1 MTYYGGDHQTFWK
14 VHDGNCSMG
23 EYGSN
28 LKEPI
33 LMLDISSPEVNRGSF
48 CYLPY
53 ILYSGLADAGKDV
66 TLLEDVTVAG
76 IDADY
81 VNQFNSVLCGLW
93 SYPQIDTALML
104 NQMFPGRLQF
114 FGYYPL
120 IEAIGLRPAYYE
132 DHLLLNGLMTYP
144 NFLIGGTF
152 NHILLSDCDAHLKRP
167 GEADDFTVYP
177 FFTSY
182 GCPNGCT
189 FCSATVNCRKIRQSL
204 SVDTVLNVLATFSRH
219 NITHIHFTDE
229 DFFYNPKRALSIL
242 LQAYNLDNR
251 FQFIALGECVNV
263 TRFYKLLDDMPK
275 SEPIVQSVL
284 RLIEIGLETGD
295 TELAQKMGGAK
306 AASRDPVAL
315 AKRATSPILWLS
327 MTFAPGETCR
337 SVNRTGE
344 FLKQYGLDPKQM
356 SPRIRTNGT
365 VGGLGQFFQ
374 FYHGC
379 GRTWEDLWGE
389 GDILTE
395 RPMRLMP
402 SFLPDS
408 WLDSPFTID
417 WKNCK
422 LRLDEIMEWLKLYGM
437 FTLPNAVQ
445 KVLSRVNGW
454 RDREVFTP
462 RMIIGEER
470 RYVQKTQIAVTI
482 ALLQRLGLFM
492 ASEG

>member
-1 MTYYGGDHQTFWK
+1 MTYYGGEHGRFQKAT
-14 VHDGNCSMG
+14 DGTCTMSG
-23 EYGSN
+23 IT
-28 LKEPI
+28 EPVLI
-33 LMLDISSPEVNRGSF
+33 MDISSPEVNRGSF

-53 ILYSGLADAGKDV
+53 LVYSGLMGTNDDV
-66 TLLEDVTVAG
+66 EILEDVTVANV
-76 IDADY
+76 DSDY
-81 VNQFNSVLCGLW
+81 VNQFQTVLCGLW

-104 NQMFPGRLQF
+104 NSMFPGKLQF

-120 IEAIGLRPAYYE
+120 IEAVGLTPAYYTDE
-132 DHLLLNGLMTYP
+132 ILVDGLRQYP
-144 NFLIGGTF
+144 TFLMQNAF
-152 NHILLSDCDAHLKRP
+152 KHVLLSDCDAHLKKP
-167 GEADDFTVYP
+167 GEKNDFTVYP

-189 FCSATVNCRKIRQSL
+189 FCSATVDCRKIRHSL
-204 SVDTVLNVLATFSRH
+204 SVITVCEHLAQFSR
-219 NITHIHFTDE
+219 NGITHIHFTDE
-229 DFFYNPKRALSIL
+229 DFFFDPNRALSIL
-242 LQAYNLDNR
+242 VQAYNINKD
-251 FQFIALGECVNV
+251 FQFIALGECRNV
-263 TRFYKLLDDMPK
+263 TRFYALLDKLPHY
-275 SEPIVQSVL
+275 EPIIKSVL
-284 RLIEIGLETGD
+284 RLIEIGLETAD

-306 AASRDPVAL
+306 AVKRDPEKL
-315 AKRATSPILWLS
+315 AERATSPILWLT
-327 MTFAPGETCR
+327 MTFSPGETCT
-337 SVNRTGE
+337 SVNQTGM
-344 FLKQYGLDPKQM
+344 FLHRHGLDPNQM

-365 VGGLGQFFQ
+365 MGGLGQFFQ

-379 GRTWEDLWGE
+379 GRTWQDLWGE

-402 SFLPDS
+402 SFLPNS

-454 RDREVFTP
+454 KDKEVFTP

-470 RYVQKTQIAVTI
+470 RYVQKTQIAVAI

>member
-1 MTYYGGDHQTFWK
+1 MTYDGGEHGRFQKAT
-14 VHDGNCSMG
+14 DGTCTMSG
-23 EYGSN
+23 IT
-28 LKEPI
+28 EPVLI
-33 LMLDISSPEVNRGSF
+33 MDISSPEVNRGSF

-53 ILYSGLADAGKDV
+53 LVYSGLMGTNDDV
-66 TLLEDVTVAG
+66 EILEDVTVANV
-76 IDADY
+76 DSDY
-81 VNQFNSVLCGLW
+81 VNQFQTVLCGLW

-104 NQMFPGRLQF
+104 NSMFPGKLQF

-120 IEAIGLRPAYYE
+120 IEAVGLTPAYYTDE
-132 DHLLLNGLMTYP
+132 ILVDGLRQYP
-144 NFLIGGTF
+144 TFLMQNAF
-152 NHILLSDCDAHLKRP
+152 KHVLLSDCDAHLKKP
-167 GEADDFTVYP
+167 GEKNDFTVYP

-189 FCSATVNCRKIRQSL
+189 FCSATVNCRKIRHSL
-204 SVDTVLNVLATFSRH
+204 SVITVCEHLAQFSR
-219 NITHIHFTDE
+219 NGITHIHFTDE
-229 DFFYNPKRALSIL
+229 DFFFDPKRALTIL
-242 LQAYNLDNR
+242 VQAYNINKD
-251 FQFIALGECVNV
+251 FQFIALGECRNV
-263 TRFYKLLDDMPK
+263 TRFYALLDKLPYY
-275 SEPIVQSVL
+275 EPIIKSVL
-284 RLIEIGLETGD
+284 RLIEIGLETAD

-306 AASRDPVAL
+306 AVKRDPEKL
-315 AKRATSPILWLS
+315 AERATSPILWLT
-327 MTFAPGETCR
+327 MTFSPGETCT
-337 SVNRTGE
+337 SVNQTGM
-344 FLKQYGLDPKQM
+344 FLHRHGLDPNQM

-365 VGGLGQFFQ
+365 MGGLGQFFQ

-379 GRTWEDLWGE
+379 GRTWQDLWGE

-402 SFLPDS
+402 SFLPNS

-454 RDREVFTP
+454 RDKEVFTP

>member
-1 MTYYGGDHQTFWK
+1 MTYYGGEHGRFQKAT
-14 VHDGNCSMG
+14 DGTCTMSG
-23 EYGSN
+23 IT
-28 LKEPI
+28 EPVLI
-33 LMLDISSPEVNRGSF
+33 MDISSPEVNRGSF

-53 ILYSGLADAGKDV
+53 LVYSGLMGTNDDV
-66 TLLEDVTVAG
+66 EILEDVTVANV
-76 IDADY
+76 DSDY
-81 VNQFNSVLCGLW
+81 VNQFQTVLCGLW

-104 NQMFPGRLQF
+104 NSMFPGKLQF

-120 IEAIGLRPAYYE
+120 IEAVGLTPAYYTDE
-132 DHLLLNGLMTYP
+132 ILVDGLRQYP
-144 NFLIGGTF
+144 TFLMQNAF
-152 NHILLSDCDAHLKRP
+152 KHVLLSDCDAHLKKP
-167 GEADDFTVYP
+167 GEKNDFTVYP

-189 FCSATVNCRKIRQSL
+189 FCSTTVNCRKIRHSL
-204 SVDTVLNVLATFSRH
+204 SVITVCEHLAQFSR
-219 NITHIHFTDE
+219 NGITHIHFTDE
-229 DFFYNPKRALSIL
+229 DFFFDPNRALSIL
-242 LQAYNLDNR
+242 VQAYNINKD
-251 FQFIALGECVNV
+251 FQFIALGECRNV
-263 TRFYKLLDDMPK
+263 TRFYALLDKLPHY
-275 SEPIVQSVL
+275 EPIIKSVL
-284 RLIEIGLETGD
+284 RLIEIGLETAD

-306 AASRDPVAL
+306 AVKRDPEKL
-315 AKRATSPILWLS
+315 AERATSPILWLT
-327 MTFAPGETCR
+327 MTFSPGETCT
-337 SVNRTGE
+337 SVNQTGM
-344 FLKQYGLDPKQM
+344 FLHRHGLDPNQM

-365 VGGLGQFFQ
+365 MGGLGQFFQ

-379 GRTWEDLWGE
+379 GRTWQDLWGE

-402 SFLPDS
+402 SFLPNS

-454 RDREVFTP
+454 KDKEVFTP

-470 RYVQKTQIAVTI
+470 RYVQKTQIAVAI

>member
-1 MTYYGGDHQTFWK
+1 MTYDGGEHGRFQKAT
-14 VHDGNCSMG
+14 DGTCTMSG
-23 EYGSN
+23 IT
-28 LKEPI
+28 EPVLI
-33 LMLDISSPEVNRGSF
+33 MDISSPEVNRGSF

-53 ILYSGLADAGKDV
+53 LVYSGLMGTNDDV
-66 TLLEDVTVAG
+66 EILEDVTVANV
-76 IDADY
+76 DSDY
-81 VNQFNSVLCGLW
+81 VNQFQTVLCGLW

-104 NQMFPGRLQF
+104 NSMFPGKLQF

-120 IEAIGLRPAYYE
+120 IEAVGLTPAYYTDE
-132 DHLLLNGLMTYP
+132 ILVDGLRQYP
-144 NFLIGGTF
+144 TFLMQNAF
-152 NHILLSDCDAHLKRP
+152 KHVLLSDCDAHLKKP
-167 GEADDFTVYP
+167 GEKNDFTVYP

-189 FCSATVNCRKIRQSL
+189 FCSATVNCRKIRHSL
-204 SVDTVLNVLATFSRH
+204 SVITVCEHLAQFSR
-219 NITHIHFTDE
+219 NGITHIHFTDE
-229 DFFYNPKRALSIL
+229 DFFFDPKRALTIL
-242 LQAYNLDNR
+242 VQAYNINKD
-251 FQFIALGECVNV
+251 FQFIALGECRNV
-263 TRFYKLLDDMPK
+263 TRFYALLDKLPYY
-275 SEPIVQSVL
+275 EPIIKSVL
-284 RLIEIGLETGD
+284 RLIEIGLETAD

-306 AASRDPVAL
+306 AVKRDPEKL
-315 AKRATSPILWLS
+315 AERATSPILWLT
-327 MTFAPGETCR
+327 MTFSPGETCT
-337 SVNRTGE
+337 SVNQTGM
-344 FLKQYGLDPKQM
+344 FLHRHGLDPNQM

-365 VGGLGQFFQ
+365 MGGLGQFFQ

-379 GRTWEDLWGE
+379 GRTWQDLWGE

-402 SFLPDS
+402 SFLPNS

-454 RDREVFTP
+454 RDKEVFTP
-462 RMIIGEER
+462 RMLIGEER

-492 ASEG
+492 TLED